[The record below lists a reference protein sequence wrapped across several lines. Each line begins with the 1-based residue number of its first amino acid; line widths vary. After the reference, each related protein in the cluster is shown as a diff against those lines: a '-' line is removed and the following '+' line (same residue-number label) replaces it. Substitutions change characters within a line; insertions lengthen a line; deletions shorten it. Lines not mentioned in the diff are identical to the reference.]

1 VNRVTAMGLGLALL
15 AGAPGCR
22 VGKGPVTPGPR
33 LEVRWTGGEAAT
45 FRAPATADWCDSLNL
60 LEILAMSGDTG
71 IAIAIYPREG
81 IATGSYPVRPAA
93 TADSL
98 PPSSAIGLRWFTQTS
113 VRGFQG
119 DSGVLSLTREADGTL
134 SGRFKAAAH
143 PVTGKGPLTLTGS
156 FDGLRERPA
165 TRGCSTAPS
174 SPVPPHA
181 PADSES
187 GLD

>member
-1 VNRVTAMGLGLALL
+1 V
-15 AGAPGCR
+15 
-22 VGKGPVTPGPR
+22 
-33 LEVRWTGGEAAT
+33 
-45 FRAPATADWCDSLNL
+45 
-60 LEILAMSGDTG
+60 
-71 IAIAIYPREG
+71 
-81 IATGSYPVRPAA
+81 
-93 TADSL
+93 
-98 PPSSAIGLRWFTQTS
+98 Q
-113 VRGFQG
+113 GFQG

-134 SGRFKAAAH
+134 SGRFKAGAH
-143 PVTGKGPLTLTGS
+143 PVTGKGPLTLIGS

>member
-1 VNRVTAMGLGLALL
+1 MGLGLALL
-15 AGAPGCR
+15 AGAPGCQ

-45 FRAPATADWCDSLNL
+45 FGAPATADWCDSLNL

-71 IAIAIYPREG
+71 IAIAIYSREG
-81 IATGSYPVRPAA
+81 IATGAYPVRPPEA
-93 TADSL
+93 ADSV

-119 DSGVLSLTREADGTL
+119 DSGSLSLTREADGTL

-156 FDGLRERPA
+156 FGGLRERPA
-165 TRGCSTAPS
+165 TRGCSTAPP
-174 SPVPPHA
+174 SPASPEA
-181 PADSES
+181 AADSES